1 MSSHNAR
8 VSYLTCRLYEGRID
22 APELVALAEQLVV
35 AISDGPS
42 DDKAAVT
49 SPLPE
54 LWSQADVA
62 LITYGDSIVKE
73 GEKPLKVLNDFCQEW
88 LGSAVTWVHILPFF
102 PWTSDDGFSILDYS
116 TVNQA
121 LGNWSDV
128 TSIATHYKLMA
139 DLVLNHCSIRSA
151 WFENFKQGVS
161 PGADYFFYCRRTF

>member
-42 DDKAAVT
+42 DGKAAVT

-102 PWTSDDGFSILDYS
+102 PWTSDDGFSILEYS
-116 TVNQA
+116 TGNQA
-121 LGNWSDV
+121 LGN
-128 TSIATHYKLMA
+128 
-139 DLVLNHCSIRSA
+139 
-151 WFENFKQGVS
+151 
-161 PGADYFFYCRRTF
+161 

>member
-22 APELVALAEQLVV
+22 APELVTLAEQLVA
-35 AISDGPS
+35 AISDTPS
-42 DDKAAVT
+42 DDKASVK

-88 LGSAVTWVHILPFF
+88 LGSAVTWYTSSRSF
-102 PWTSDDGFSILDYS
+102 PGPQMMAFPFSI
-116 TVNQA
+116 TQ
-121 LGNWSDV
+121 
-128 TSIATHYKLMA
+128 
-139 DLVLNHCSIRSA
+139 R
-151 WFENFKQGVS
+151 
-161 PGADYFFYCRRTF
+161 